1 LENITIGSGVTSIG
15 DKAFYNCGNLT
26 KVLFKGDA
34 PSLTGGSH
42 FLLSEKSVVY
52 YLPGKSGWS
61 SVYAARNALLWAA
74 PAISNQPDPII
85 ANTDES
91 VSFEVGLN
99 SSVTLTPSFQWYR
112 NGIAISGATDPI
124 LFLDNI
130 KTASAG
136 IYKVIASNVAGSVES
151 NTATL
156 TVNASSGNFYTQEQY
171 NDSLILGYNLGLSA
185 GRSSVTENPNSF
197 GLYTLSQ
204 VQTIHIGTPLLTR
217 DPTSGKFKLTVKAM
231 KSTDLINYE
240 TLNFSSGSV
249 VINPL
254 GELDF
259 IFDSGDSAAFFRLQ
273 VK

>member
-99 SSVTLTPSFQWYR
+99 SI
-112 NGIAISGATDPI
+112 G
-124 LFLDNI
+124 
-130 KTASAG
+130 
-136 IYKVIASNVAGSVES
+136 
-151 NTATL
+151 
-156 TVNASSGNFYTQEQY
+156 VN
-171 NDSLILGYNLGLSA
+171 L
-185 GRSSVTENPNSF
+185 RC
-197 GLYTLSQ
+197 
-204 VQTIHIGTPLLTR
+204 
-217 DPTSGKFKLTVKAM
+217 
-231 KSTDLINYE
+231 
-240 TLNFSSGSV
+240 
-249 VINPL
+249 
-254 GELDF
+254 
-259 IFDSGDSAAFFRLQ
+259 
-273 VK
+273 